1 MKQELCEL
9 VNVFLPL
16 LCVSRY
22 MSGCSAPVTQPRQG
36 PSGPVARVSGGGGG
50 GQSTVLTENGSHIE
64 GCAIRLH
71 CASLVSLIE
80 YRSSFSCAEG
90 AITKS
95 LQAIGEI

>member
-1 MKQELCEL
+1 MSSLMCL
-9 VNVFLPL
+9 F
-16 LCVSRY
+16 CVLAVTCQDARHPSLSPIRARQAPSP
-22 MSGCSAPVTQPRQG
+22 MSA
-36 PSGPVARVSGGGGG
+36 G

-80 YRSSFSCAEG
+80 YRSSFSCVEG